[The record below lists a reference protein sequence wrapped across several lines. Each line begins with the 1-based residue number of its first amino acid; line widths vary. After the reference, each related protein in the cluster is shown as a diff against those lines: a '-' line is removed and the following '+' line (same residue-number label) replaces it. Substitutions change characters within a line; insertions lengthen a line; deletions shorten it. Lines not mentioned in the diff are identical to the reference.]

1 MAAEK
6 REREEIKRLLMDIKT
21 DEKRNKDE
29 KEEKENMKVSRKS
42 VLQRVHTK
50 NTIRDMGKK
59 K

>member
-42 VLQRVHTK
+42 VLQRVYTK
-50 NTIRDMGKK
+50 NTIRDLGKK